1 MDARIPWLDPDTGR
15 GGTRRVVSAGDI
27 PRGPDALDDA
37 VRMVVHLPPGSG
49 PGPLVTPTL
58 GAWGAKSA
66 PAYTALLNLHYR
78 WFDVG
83 VTRAFRSPFL

>member
-1 MDARIPWLDPDTGR
+1 MDAWTPAYPGLTPTPGE
-15 GGTRRVVSAGDI
+15 GGPGAWSA
-27 PRGPDALDDA
+27 PDDA